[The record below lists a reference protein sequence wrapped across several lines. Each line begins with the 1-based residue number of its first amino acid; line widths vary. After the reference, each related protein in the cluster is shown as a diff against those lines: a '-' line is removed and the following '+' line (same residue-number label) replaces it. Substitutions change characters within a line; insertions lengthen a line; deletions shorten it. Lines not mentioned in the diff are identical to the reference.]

1 MPTQHKVSVTVD
13 RSSIQ
18 VVPETLTM
26 TSEDEVHWVGTN
38 AKKFS
43 IVFDGVGPF
52 GQSEL
57 GHSVATTGQRPKR
70 RGHFKYTVVSEED
83 PSLRLDPVVV
93 VEDPPTGQ
101 DP

>member
-1 MPTQHKVSVTVD
+1 MPTQHKVSVTID

-26 TSEDEVHWVGTN
+26 TSVDEVRWVGTN

-43 IVFDGVGPF
+43 VVFDGAGPF
-52 GQSEL
+52 GEREL
-57 GHSVATTGQRPKR
+57 GHSAATADQRPMR

-83 PSLRLDPVVV
+83 PALQLDPVVV